1 MMLTT
6 SAKASPAAFAPA
18 LWLIRQ
24 SYQSPCGILLHMAHN
39 DSSPQSNKSLW
50 LLVIPVLALIFPT
63 LYNRE
68 TPTLFGF
75 PFFYWYQLAW
85 VFLATAVL
93 GLVYMLRKN

>member
-1 MMLTT
+1 MDRDEQT
-6 SAKASPAAFAPA
+6 S
-18 LWLIRQ
+18 
-24 SYQSPCGILLHMAHN
+24 G
-39 DSSPQSNKSLW
+39 SNKPLW
-50 LLVIPVLALIFPT
+50 LLVIPVLALIFPA

-93 GLVYMLRKN
+93 GIVYKLTRN